1 MTTDDYVRADDGE
14 YEVTAEMLIHGEVDD
29 EQTLEEEEALQC
41 REEVEEEVDDLQKV
55 WDCVG
60 VRIVRVGVVWV
71 RVVRVG
77 LWKWGL

>member
-1 MTTDDYVRADDGE
+1 MGSGHETIDDYVCADDGE

-55 WDCVG
+55 ETV
-60 VRIVRVGVVWV
+60 
-71 RVVRVG
+71 
-77 LWKWGL
+77 WGLGL

>member
-1 MTTDDYVRADDGE
+1 MLLPCGKVGSGHETTDSYVCADDGE

-55 WDCVG
+55 ET
-60 VRIVRVGVVWV
+60 VW
-71 RVVRVG
+71 G
-77 LWKWGL
+77 G